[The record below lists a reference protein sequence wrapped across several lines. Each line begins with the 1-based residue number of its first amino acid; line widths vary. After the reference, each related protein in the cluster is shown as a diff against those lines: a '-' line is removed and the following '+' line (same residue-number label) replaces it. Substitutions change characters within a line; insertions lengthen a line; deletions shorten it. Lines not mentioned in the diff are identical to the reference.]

1 MPDKRDYYEILDIAK
16 SATPDEVKKA
26 YRRLARQHHPD
37 VNPND
42 PEAAGRFKEVAEAYE
57 VLSDAQKRQVYDQ
70 YGHQG
75 LRGGTAGGGSPFDNF
90 GMGGMGGMND
100 IFEAFFGGMAG
111 GRPDPTGADLAYELV
126 ITLEDAA
133 SGVEKTLH
141 IDRPVPCTTCNG
153 AGARDGRIVACP
165 ACAGTGQR
173 RQTGTNILGF
183 NVTTMVP
190 CDRCNGTGEFIA
202 DPCRACNGT
211 GRTHGAEDIP
221 VEIPAGVEHGMKV
234 RVRGKGEAGFRGARA
249 GDLYVVIR
257 VKPHAHFHRHGR
269 DLLCEID
276 VPASTAMLG
285 GRLTVPTLDG
295 EHELDIPAGTQF
307 GERFRLRGKGMPD
320 LQAHGRGDLFY
331 KAKVTI
337 PTHLTARQR
346 ELLVEFVEEGG
357 EEPPTKPRTAFQ
369 RLKDAAQ
376 HLLGGSEAESQE

>member
-1 MPDKRDYYEILDIAK
+1 MPDKRDFYEVLDISR

-42 PEAAGRFKEVAEAYE
+42 PAAAERFKEVAEAYE
-57 VLSDAQKRQVYDQ
+57 VLSDAHKREVYDA

-75 LRGGTAGGGSPFDNF
+75 LRGSAAGGGSPYNNF
-90 GMGGMGGMND
+90 GTGGMGGMSD

-111 GRPDPTGADLAYELV
+111 GRPDPTGADLAYELG
-126 ITLEDAA
+126 ITLEEA
-133 SGVEKTLH
+133 STGIDKTLH
-141 IDRPVPCTTCNG
+141 IDRHVPCSACNG
-153 AGARDGRIVACP
+153 HGARDGRIVACP

-183 NVTTMVP
+183 HVTTMVT
-190 CDRCNGTGEFIA
+190 CDRCNGSGEFIA
-202 DPCRACNGT
+202 DPCRVCTGT
-211 GRTHGAEDIP
+211 GRVAGADDIP
-221 VEIPAGVEHGMKV
+221 VEIPAGVENGMKV

-257 VKPHAHFHRHGR
+257 VKPHAHFQRHGR
-269 DLLCEID
+269 DLLCEIE
-276 VPASTAMLG
+276 VPATTAMLG
-285 GRLTVPTLDG
+285 GRLMAPTLDG
-295 EHELDIPAGTQF
+295 EYELDIPAGTQF

-320 LQAHGRGDLFY
+320 LQTHGRGDLFY

-337 PTHLTARQR
+337 PANLTARQR
-346 ELLVEFVEEGG
+346 ELLLEFVEDRG
-357 EEPPTKPRTAFQ
+357 EEPPAKPRNAFQ

-376 HLLGGSEAESQE
+376 HLLGSSDTESAE